1 MKVDVEAAGK
11 FRLPPKRRNAT
22 SDRGRLSRRRYEA
35 PRTRIFIPQSSDS
48 LIGRRYH
55 PVVDVELEE
64 RVADAT
70 SWMERRTPA
79 RRGRVSAPRPWV
91 PNVFA
96 LLAGIGLGIVVS
108 LTITAESWAALK
120 SPGGWLMAAGRLCG
134 MTGSYLMLIMIVLIS
149 RVSWLERAV
158 GQDRLV
164 RWHRRIGGW
173 PIGLIA
179 LHIAFITLGYAAVTN
194 IGPLAQFWIF
204 LRHYPDVLA
213 SAVGFVL
220 LVVAGVAS
228 FRLARRRMKYETWWI
243 VHLYMY
249 LALMFAFSH
258 QIVTGVMFLGHPL
271 ARLFWISLWAGAAAV
286 LVFSRVLTP
295 IARNLKYQLRVH
307 TVQEEAPGVYS
318 LTISGRRLSTLNMAG
333 GQFFQWRFL
342 TKDLWW
348 HAHPY
353 SLSALPRPPFL
364 RVTIK
369 ALGDQSSSV
378 AKLVPGTRVFVEGP
392 YGAFTRHVR
401 RHDQVVLIGAGVG
414 ITPLRALLEDL
425 PRHVHVTAVIRAS
438 TIDDLVHRDEIR
450 ALVSQ
455 RDGTLHEIIGSR
467 RDAPL
472 DAGVIRRLVGDVRQ
486 SDFFICGPSGFT
498 DQVVSSLSK
507 LRVST
512 DRIHLEEFSFS

>member
-1 MKVDVEAAGK
+1 MVDGGHNGAKMA
-11 FRLPPKRRNAT
+11 RRT
-22 SDRGRLSRRRYEA
+22 
-35 PRTRIFIPQSSDS
+35 PVFISQSSAC
-48 LIGRRYH
+48 LIGRRYD
-55 PVVDVELEE
+55 PIVVVELEE
-64 RVADAT
+64 RAAAAV
-70 SWMERRTPA
+70 SWLERRAPT
-79 RRGRVSAPRPWV
+79 RRRHVSGPRPWV
-91 PNVFA
+91 PNAFA

-108 LTITAESWAALK
+108 LTITAESWASLK

-149 RVSWLERAV
+149 RVPWLERVV
-158 GQDRLV
+158 GQDCLV

-179 LHIAFITLGYAAVTN
+179 LHIAFITLGYAKVTN

-204 LRHYPDVLA
+204 VQHYPDVLA

-220 LVVAGVAS
+220 LIVAGVAS
-228 FRLARRRMKYETWWI
+228 FRLARRRMKYETWWV

-249 LALMFAFSH
+249 LALLLAFSH

-295 IARNLKYQLRVH
+295 IVRNLRYQLRVH
-307 TVQEEAPGVYS
+307 AVQEEAPGVYS
-318 LTISGRRLSTLNMAG
+318 LTISGRHLATLNVAG

-425 PRHVHVTAVIRAS
+425 PRHVRVTAVIRAS
-438 TIDDLVHRDEIR
+438 TIDDLVHREEIR

-455 RDGTLHEIIGSR
+455 REGELHEIIGSR

-472 DAGVIRRLVGDVRQ
+472 NADVIRRLIGDVPH

-498 DQVVSSLSK
+498 DLVVSALSR
-507 LRVST
+507 LHVNP
-512 DRIHLEEFSFS
+512 DRIHLEEFSF